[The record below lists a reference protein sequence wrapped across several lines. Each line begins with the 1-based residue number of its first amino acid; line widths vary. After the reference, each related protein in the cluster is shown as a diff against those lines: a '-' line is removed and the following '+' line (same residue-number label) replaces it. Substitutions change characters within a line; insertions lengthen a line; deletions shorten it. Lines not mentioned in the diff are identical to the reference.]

1 MRLNGKV
8 ALISGAAKGMGASHA
23 RAIVA
28 EGGKV
33 ILGDISDEQIKHL
46 AAELGSDNA
55 LGVHLD
61 VTSSSDWAQA
71 VKAGVDRFGKINV
84 LVNNAGILH
93 GAPLQDYEDQDWYR
107 LMDINL
113 NGVFKGVRAVIPA
126 MKACAGGS
134 IINISSTAGMK
145 GFSGASAYVT
155 SKFAIRGLTKA
166 AAVEL
171 AKDCIRVNS
180 VHPGNIDTDMIAG
193 MYKKLPHVPME
204 RMGKAEEISSL
215 VVFLASDESSFSTG
229 AEFIADGGE
238 IAGMPNLFAE
248 NE

>member
-1 MRLNGKV
+1 MRLEGKI

-33 ILGDISDEQIKHL
+33 ILGDISDEHTKSL

-55 LGVHLD
+55 LAVHLD
-61 VTSSSDWAQA
+61 VTSANDWAQA
-71 VKAGVDRFGKINV
+71 VKAGIERFGKINV

-93 GAPLQDYEDQDWYR
+93 GAPLETYEDKDWYR
-107 LMDINL
+107 LMDVNL
-113 NGVFKGVRAVIPA
+113 NGVFKGIRAIIPA
-126 MKACAGGS
+126 MKTCAGGS

-145 GFSGASAYVT
+145 GFAGASAYVT

-171 AKDCIRVNS
+171 AMDGIRVNS

-204 RMGKAEEISSL
+204 RLGRAEEISNL

-238 IAGMPNLFAE
+238 IAGMANLFAE
-248 NE
+248 N

>member
-1 MRLNGKV
+1 MRLEGKV

-23 RAIVA
+23 RAIIS

-33 ILGDISDEQIKHL
+33 ILGDISDEHTNSL
-46 AAELGSDNA
+46 AAELGDDNA
-55 LGVHLD
+55 LAVHLD
-61 VTSSSDWAQA
+61 VTSASDWEQA
-71 VKAGVDRFGKINV
+71 VKTGVERFGKINV

-93 GAPLQDYEDQDWYR
+93 GAPLENYEDKDWYR
-107 LMDINL
+107 LMDVNL
-113 NGVFKGVRAVIPA
+113 NGVFKGIRAIIPA
-126 MKACAGGS
+126 MKACGGGS

-145 GFSGASAYVT
+145 GFAGASAYVT
-155 SKFAIRGLTKA
+155 SKFGIRGLTKA

-171 AKDCIRVNS
+171 AMDGIRVNS

-204 RMGKAEEISSL
+204 RMGKAEEISHL

-229 AEFIADGGE
+229 AEFLADGGE
-238 IAGMPNLFAE
+238 IAGMANLFAE
-248 NE
+248 H